1 MAYHGRYNSPK
12 ELIRDRSLSHC
23 ERMAMLESWRDDK
36 EALLRASE
44 EGMRGEVRLDYLD
57 VIEKA
62 LTSLKGSQNA

>member
-1 MAYHGRYNSPK
+1 MAYHGKYNSPN
-12 ELIRDRSLSHC
+12 ELIRDRSLSHS

-44 EGMRGEVRLDYLD
+44 EGMCGEVRLDYLG

-62 LTSLKGSQNA
+62 LKAA